1 MNLKTINY
9 KIMKHIKEL
18 CTILLLLLPAFGFAQ
33 DEQEFTAPDPNAR
46 KKIEA
51 ARIALISER
60 MGLTPQQ
67 AEKFWPVYHEFAGK
81 QGELRQQLKEARRQ
95 IDPNTPNPIKD
106 QEVVNLGLQIKQRSL
121 DLERDYSGRMLTV
134 ISAKQMLNL
143 RSAEKEFNRM
153 VLNQLQQRRVDQ
165 QRKETFRDK
174 NQQLRQKRN

>member
-1 MNLKTINY
+1 
-9 KIMKHIKEL
+9 MKRIKEL
-18 CTILLLLLPAFGFAQ
+18 YMMFLLLLPVLGFAQ
-33 DEQEFTAPDPNAR
+33 DEQEIVAPDPNAR

-60 MGLTPQQ
+60 MGLTVEQ

-95 IDPNTPNPIKD
+95 IDPNTPDPKKD

-121 DLERDYSGRMLTV
+121 DLEKDYSGRMLNV
-134 ISAKQMLNL
+134 ISAQQMLNM

-153 VLNQLQQRRVDQ
+153 VLNQLQQRRVNQ
-165 QRKETFRDK
+165 QRKENFRDK

>member
-1 MNLKTINY
+1 MEGIK
-9 KIMKHIKEL
+9 KIYII
-18 CTILLLLLPAFGFAQ
+18 ILLLLPVLGFAQ
-33 DEQEFTAPDPNAR
+33 EEQEIVTPDPNAR

-60 MGLTPQQ
+60 MGLTVEQ

-95 IDPNTPNPIKD
+95 IDPNNPDPKRD
-106 QEVVNLGLQIKQRSL
+106 QELVNLGLNLKQKGL
-121 DLERDYSGRMLTV
+121 DLEKDYSGRMLNV
-134 ISAKQMLNL
+134 ISAQQMLNL

-153 VLNQLQQRRVDQ
+153 ILNQLQQRRVNQ
-165 QRKETFRDK
+165 QRKENFRDK